1 MIVSFFPAGGPSTA
15 NGFSNWREMGIW
27 YWNLE
32 TGRFDASPE
41 IKQKVTELTASITD
55 PLTKMRAL
63 AKFAQHDIRY
73 VAIELG
79 IGGWQPHPA
88 GRQS

>member
-1 MIVSFFPAGGPSTA
+1 MI
-15 NGFSNWREMGIW
+15 
-27 YWNLE
+27 
-32 TGRFDASPE
+32 ASPE

-88 GRQS
+88 ADIFSFCGLTPTPHTPQIPRLSPGPDTAR